1 MFFGTLFRHNL
12 SEMRRGLD
20 TSSIPKL
27 IKVRA
32 KLIIAIQNPVGTNV
46 HHDSVSN
53 ARSLLAQYR
62 LVPHV
67 TFEIFSGEI
76 FGLVGESGSG
86 KSTVVQAM
94 MRILPPP
101 AIISKGEVIINNE
114 DILASSSLDV
124 VGMRWKKISIVMQS
138 ALNALNPVLSIR
150 EQIHD
155 VLKTHKNLIGL
166 DADERAKELLSLVE
180 IDHDRLDSFP
190 HQLSGGMKQRIV
202 IAIALAIMPP
212 IIIMDE
218 PTTALDVIVE
228 REIIAKIIDLRKKL
242 GFTILFITHD
252 LNLLLEF
259 ADRLAIMKN
268 GEIVEL
274 DKVENINAGGKHP
287 YTKKLIGSI
296 PSASGKRQKGLL
308 SKPKSLN
315 LSKNPILE
323 VRNLKKVFQSPGFF
337 NKNKLIAVNDV
348 SFKIHKGEIVGLVG
362 ESGSGKS
369 TVAKLVTRLIRPSEG
384 SIYLN
389 GENKKV
395 TESRNVP
402 LQYRKDVQM
411 VFQDPFGSLNSIHT
425 VYHHLSRPLY
435 RHRLKDEVTML
446 PYIIDL
452 LEKVGLSPGEKFAEK
467 FPHEMSGGE
476 RQRVAIARAL
486 SLEPKIVVAD
496 EPTSMLDVSI
506 RMEVLEIFAKMR
518 IENNLTVLF
527 ITHDLASAR
536 YLADRIIV
544 LKNGK
549 IIEENNS
556 EKLIQ
561 NPKEDYT
568 KQLVN
573 AASPGWLNQITK

>member
-1 MFFGTLFRHNL
+1 MNNPIISVNNL
-12 SEMRRGLD
+12 SVEYVTG
-20 TSSIPKL
+20 
-27 IKVRA
+27 IKSVQA
-32 KLIIAIQNPVGTNV
+32 VHNV
-46 HHDSVSN
+46 S
-53 ARSLLAQYR
+53 
-62 LVPHV
+62 
-67 TFEIFSGEI
+67 FEINSGEI

-101 AIISKGEVIINNE
+101 ALISKGNVFINNE
-114 DILASSSLDV
+114 DIMAASEADIINF
-124 VGMRWKKISIVMQS
+124 RWKKISIVMQS
-138 ALNALNPVLSIR
+138 ALNALNPVLSVR

-155 VLKTHKNLIGL
+155 VLKIHKGLIGRE
-166 DADERAKELLSLVE
+166 ADNRAKELLSLVDIE
-180 IDHDRLDSFP
+180 YNRLDSFP

-228 REIIAKIIDLRKKL
+228 REIISKVIELRKKL
-242 GFTILFITHD
+242 DFTILFITHD

-259 ADRLAIMKN
+259 ADRLAIMKD
-268 GEIVEL
+268 GEVVEL
-274 DKVENINAGGKHP
+274 DEVKNIQKGGKHP

-296 PSASGKRQKGLL
+296 PSASGVRQKGLL
-308 SKPKSLN
+308 TKPDKLTFP
-315 LSKNPILE
+315 KDPILE
-323 VRNLKKVFQSPGFF
+323 VKDLEKVFQSSNIF
-337 NKNKLIAVNDV
+337 NKQKLIAVNGV
-348 SFKIHKGEIVGLVG
+348 SFKIFKGEIIGLVG

-369 TVAKLVTRLIRPSEG
+369 TIAKLVTRLMRPSAG

-389 GENKKV
+389 GQNKKV

-402 LQYRKDVQM
+402 LEYRKTVQM

-425 VYHHLSRPLY
+425 VYHHLARPLF
-435 RHRLKDEVTML
+435 RHKLKDQTEMF
-446 PYIIDL
+446 PYIVHL
-452 LEKVGLSPGEKFAEK
+452 LEKVGLTPGDKFAKK

-486 SLEPKIVVAD
+486 SLDPQIIVAD

-506 RMEVLEIFAKMR
+506 RMDVLEIFAKMR
-518 IENNLTVLF
+518 KENNLTVLF

-544 LKNGK
+544 LKNGA
-549 IIEENNS
+549 IVEENAS

-561 NPKEDYT
+561 SPKKEYT
-568 KQLVN
+568 KQLVT
-573 AASPGWLNQITK
+573 AASPGWLSSLRENFEKKEENNDQ

>member
-1 MFFGTLFRHNL
+1 MNKPLISVKNL
-12 SEMRRGLD
+12 SVEYITD
-20 TSSIPKL
+20 TAP
-27 IKVRA
+27 IKAVRN
-32 KLIIAIQNPVGTNV
+32 I
-46 HHDSVSN
+46 S
-53 ARSLLAQYR
+53 
-62 LVPHV
+62 
-67 TFEIFSGEI
+67 FEIFHGEI

-101 AIISKGEVIINNE
+101 AYISGGKVFINHE
-114 DILASSSLDV
+114 DIMEASKYDI
-124 VGMRWKKISIVMQS
+124 VGFRWKKISIVMQS
-138 ALNALNPVLSIR
+138 ALNALNPVLSVR

-155 VLKTHKNLIGL
+155 VLYTHKGL
-166 DADERAKELLSLVE
+166 KGKEADDRAKELLSLVH
-180 IDHDRLDSFP
+180 INFDRLDSHP

-228 REIIAKIIDLRKKL
+228 REIIAKIIELRKEL
-242 GFTILFITHD
+242 GITILFITHD
-252 LNLLLEF
+252 LNLLMEF

-274 DKVENINAGGKHP
+274 DKIEDIQKGGKHP

-308 SKPKSLN
+308 SQPDSLN
-315 LSKNPILE
+315 LSKSPILE
-323 VRNLKKVFQSPGFF
+323 VHNLGKVFQSPGIF
-337 NKNKLIAVNDV
+337 NKNKIIAVNNV
-348 SFKIHKGEIVGLVG
+348 SFKVFKGEIIALVG

-369 TVAKLVTRLIRPSEG
+369 TIAKLVTRMIRPSAG
-384 SIYLN
+384 SIYLD
-389 GENKKV
+389 GKNKKV

-402 LQYRKDVQM
+402 LEYRKTVQM

-425 VYHHLSRPLY
+425 VYHHLARPLL
-435 RHRLKDEVTML
+435 RHGLKKQEEIL
-446 PYIIDL
+446 SHIIHL
-452 LEKVGLSPGEKFAEK
+452 LEKVGLNPGEKFAEK

-486 SLEPKIVVAD
+486 SLEPQIIVAD

-506 RMEVLEIFAKMR
+506 RMDILEIFAKMR
-518 IENNLTVLF
+518 KENNLTVLF

-536 YLADRIIV
+536 YLSDRIVV
-544 LKNGK
+544 LKNGS
-549 IIEENNS
+549 IIEENTS
-556 EKLIQ
+556 EDLIQ
-561 NPKEDYT
+561 NPKEKYT
-568 KQLVN
+568 KQLVE
-573 AASPGWLNQITK
+573 AASPGWLNSLSENS

>member
-1 MFFGTLFRHNL
+1 MNKPVINIKNL
-12 SEMRRGLD
+12 NVD
-20 TSSIPKL
+20 YITDKNPINA
-27 IKVRA
+27 VR
-32 KLIIAIQNPVGTNV
+32 
-46 HHDSVSN
+46 D
-53 ARSLLAQYR
+53 
-62 LVPHV
+62 V
-67 TFEIFSGEI
+67 TFEIFSGEV

-446 PYIIDL
+446 PYIVDL

>member
-1 MFFGTLFRHNL
+1 MNKPVINIKNL
-12 SEMRRGLD
+12 NVD
-20 TSSIPKL
+20 YITDKNPINA
-27 IKVRA
+27 VR
-32 KLIIAIQNPVGTNV
+32 
-46 HHDSVSN
+46 D
-53 ARSLLAQYR
+53 
-62 LVPHV
+62 V

-369 TVAKLVTRLIRPSEG
+369 TVAKLVTRLIRPSGG
-384 SIYLN
+384 SIHLD
-389 GENKKV
+389 GENKRV

-556 EKLIQ
+556 ENLIQ

>member
-1 MFFGTLFRHNL
+1 MNKPVINIKNL
-12 SEMRRGLD
+12 NVD
-20 TSSIPKL
+20 YITDKNPINA
-27 IKVRA
+27 VR
-32 KLIIAIQNPVGTNV
+32 
-46 HHDSVSN
+46 D
-53 ARSLLAQYR
+53 
-62 LVPHV
+62 V

-274 DKVENINAGGKHP
+274 DKVKNINAGGKHP

-308 SKPKSLN
+308 SKPKTLN

-446 PYIIDL
+446 PYIVDL

>member
-1 MFFGTLFRHNL
+1 MNNPIISVKNL
-12 SEMRRGLD
+12 SVEYITGIR
-20 TSSIPKL
+20 
-27 IKVRA
+27 
-32 KLIIAIQNPVGTNV
+32 PVQAVHNV
-46 HHDSVSN
+46 S
-53 ARSLLAQYR
+53 
-62 LVPHV
+62 
-67 TFEIFSGEI
+67 FEINSGEI

-86 KSTVVQAM
+86 KSTIVQAI

-101 AIISKGEVIINNE
+101 ALISKGNVFVNNE
-114 DILASSSLDV
+114 DILAASEADIINF
-124 VGMRWKKISIVMQS
+124 RWKKISIVMQS
-138 ALNALNPVLSIR
+138 ALNALNPVLSVR

-155 VLKTHKNLIGL
+155 VLKIHKGLIGRE
-166 DADERAKELLSLVE
+166 ADNRAKELLSLVDIE
-180 IDHDRLDSFP
+180 YNRLDSFP

-202 IAIALAIMPP
+202 IAIALAITPP

-228 REIIAKIIDLRKKL
+228 REIISKVIDLRKKL

-274 DKVENINAGGKHP
+274 DEVKNIQKGGKHP

-296 PSASGKRQKGLL
+296 PSASGTRQKGLL
-308 SKPKSLN
+308 SKPDSLN
-315 LSKNPILE
+315 FSKEPILE
-323 VRNLKKVFQSPGFF
+323 VRNLKKTFQSPGLF
-337 NKNKLIAVNDV
+337 NKDKLLAVNKV
-348 SFKIHKGEIVGLVG
+348 SFKVFKGEIVGLVG

-369 TVAKLVTRLIRPSEG
+369 TIAKLVTRLIRPSEG

-389 GENKKV
+389 GKNKKV

-402 LQYRKDVQM
+402 LEYRKTVQM

-425 VYHHLSRPLY
+425 VYHHLARPLF
-435 RHRLKDEVTML
+435 RHKLKNKTEMF
-446 PYIIDL
+446 PYIVHL
-452 LEKVGLSPGEKFAEK
+452 LEKVGLTPGDKFAKK

-486 SLEPKIVVAD
+486 SLDPQIIVAD

-506 RMEVLEIFAKMR
+506 RMDVLEIFAKMR
-518 IENNLTVLF
+518 KENNLTVLF

-544 LKNGK
+544 LKNGA
-549 IIEENNS
+549 IVEENAS

-561 NPKEDYT
+561 SPKEEYT
-568 KQLVN
+568 KQLVT
-573 AASPGWLNQITK
+573 AASPGWLSSLGENFEKKEEYNDQ

>member
-1 MFFGTLFRHNL
+1 MSETLISVENL
-12 SEMRRGLD
+12 SVD
-20 TSSIPKL
+20 YITDSKP
-27 IKVRA
+27 IKAVR
-32 KLIIAIQNPVGTNV
+32 NV
-46 HHDSVSN
+46 S
-53 ARSLLAQYR
+53 
-62 LVPHV
+62 
-67 TFEIFSGEI
+67 FEISSGEI

-101 AIISKGEVIINNE
+101 ALISNGTVNIKNK
-114 DILASSSLDV
+114 DILSATNSEIL
-124 VGMRWKKISIVMQS
+124 GFRWKEISIVMQS

-150 EQIHD
+150 EQICD
-155 VLKTHKNLIGL
+155 VLKTHQGL
-166 DADERAKELLSLVE
+166 LGVASDNRAKELLTLVD
-180 IDHDRLDSFP
+180 IDTDRLDSYP

-228 REIIAKIIDLRKKL
+228 REILSKIIELRKKL

-259 ADRLAIMKN
+259 ADRLGIMKD

-274 DKVENINAGGKHP
+274 DKVENIQRGGKHP

-296 PSASGKRQKGLL
+296 PSASGIRKEGLL
-308 SKPKSLN
+308 SKPDSLDFPDV
-315 LSKNPILE
+315 PILE
-323 VRNLKKVFQSPGFF
+323 VQNLKKVFQSPGLF
-337 NKNKLIAVNDV
+337 NKNKLVAVNDV
-348 SFKIHKGEIVGLVG
+348 SFKVLQGEIVGLVG

-369 TVAKLVTRLIRPSEG
+369 TIAKLVTRLIRPSEG
-384 SIYLN
+384 LIFLN

-402 LQYRKDVQM
+402 LEYRKTVQM

-425 VYHHLSRPLY
+425 VYHHLARPIM
-435 RHRLKDEVTML
+435 RHGLKDEKEIL
-446 PYIIDL
+446 PYIIHI
-452 LEKVGLSPGEKFAEK
+452 LEKVGLTPGEKFAEK

-486 SLEPKIVVAD
+486 SLEPQIIVAD

-506 RMEVLEIFAKMR
+506 RMDVLEIFAKMR
-518 IENNLTVLF
+518 KENNLTILF

-536 YLADRIIV
+536 YLTDRIIV
-544 LKNGK
+544 LKNGS
-549 IIEENNS
+549 IVEENTS
-556 EKLIQ
+556 EGLIQ
-561 NPKEDYT
+561 TPVQEYT
-568 KQLVN
+568 KQLVR
-573 AASPGWLNQITK
+573 AASPGWLQSLNKNSDNKENKND

>member
-1 MFFGTLFRHNL
+1 MNKPVINIKNL
-12 SEMRRGLD
+12 NVD
-20 TSSIPKL
+20 YITDKNPINA
-27 IKVRA
+27 VR
-32 KLIIAIQNPVGTNV
+32 
-46 HHDSVSN
+46 D
-53 ARSLLAQYR
+53 
-62 LVPHV
+62 V

-556 EKLIQ
+556 ENLIQ

-568 KQLVN
+568 KQLVK

>member
-1 MFFGTLFRHNL
+1 MNKPVINIKNL
-12 SEMRRGLD
+12 NVD
-20 TSSIPKL
+20 YITDKNPINA
-27 IKVRA
+27 VR
-32 KLIIAIQNPVGTNV
+32 
-46 HHDSVSN
+46 D
-53 ARSLLAQYR
+53 
-62 LVPHV
+62 V

-315 LSKNPILE
+315 LSKNPLLE
-323 VRNLKKVFQSPGFF
+323 VQNLKKVFQSPGFF

-452 LEKVGLSPGEKFAEK
+452 LEKVGLYPGEKFAEK

-506 RMEVLEIFAKMR
+506 RMEILEIFAKMR

-561 NPKEDYT
+561 TPREDYT

>member
-1 MFFGTLFRHNL
+1 MNKPVINIKNL
-12 SEMRRGLD
+12 NVD
-20 TSSIPKL
+20 YITDKNPINA
-27 IKVRA
+27 VR
-32 KLIIAIQNPVGTNV
+32 
-46 HHDSVSN
+46 D
-53 ARSLLAQYR
+53 
-62 LVPHV
+62 V

-323 VRNLKKVFQSPGFF
+323 VQNLKKVFQSPGFF

-369 TVAKLVTRLIRPSEG
+369 TVAKLITRLIRPSEG

-556 EKLIQ
+556 ENLIQ

>member
-1 MFFGTLFRHNL
+1 MNKPVINIKNL
-12 SEMRRGLD
+12 NVD
-20 TSSIPKL
+20 YITDKNPINA
-27 IKVRA
+27 VR
-32 KLIIAIQNPVGTNV
+32 
-46 HHDSVSN
+46 D
-53 ARSLLAQYR
+53 
-62 LVPHV
+62 V

-556 EKLIQ
+556 ENLIQ